1 MECDTFRASTRVY
14 EKGHKSSQSED
25 CNGSELYWYQN
36 NSPIRFL
43 IMLESL
49 ERSRW
54 RFVINC
60 RNTMCISRMLR
71 SILQEESQSRP
82 SLRLAHSSIPIIR
95 RRARHYN
102 APKLVSMSPRFI
114 RAQGTGFCPMILSLA
129 SQA

>member
-1 MECDTFRASTRVY
+1 MECDTFRVSTRVY

-25 CNGSELYWYQN
+25 CNGSEVYWYQN

-71 SILQEESQSRP
+71 SILHEERQSRP
-82 SLRLAHSSIPIIR
+82 SMTKATKSRSLCRLME
-95 RRARHYN
+95 
-102 APKLVSMSPRFI
+102 L
-114 RAQGTGFCPMILSLA
+114 FCNS
-129 SQA
+129 